1 MSAIARNM
9 WIELIQRVN
18 VDPEQLVL
26 RQQNNLLQLVL
37 QSLDPNVRRSI
48 SPEDASMIPPQASD
62 AQQTAALRAITTLA
76 FVSPNKALPS
86 LVEIVKQDM
95 DPELLRSLTQ
105 FDYNVWLTPEGV
117 PFVDGK
123 CSRVVIYSSNLLSVL
138 ASTKKNVVVEKGKD
152 AELKKWD
159 AETKKALAIKKGP
172 PPLSKQ
178 EKALVDA
185 QLAKEQIVRDKV
197 QSVQHSLRRGLAI
210 LRSVLAARV
219 EKLGQHLSL
228 IADCLLSG
236 VLKNGFILVDEE
248 AIFAYLVCFIPIAS
262 VTILTLYIEP
272 IKLCF

>member
-76 FVSPNKALPS
+76 FVSPDKALPS

-105 FDYNVWLTPEGV
+105 FDYNVWSTPEGV

-248 AIFAYLVCFIPIAS
+248 AIFAYLVCYIPIA
-262 VTILTLYIEP
+262 
-272 IKLCF
+272 